1 MDTRLVLEDDVRGFL
16 FWFGELKDD
25 LLEEEFLEFRLQVEE
40 GGVLGEQGVGELV
53 KGQFGVEE
61 ELEGLV
67 VDLQVYWD

>member
-1 MDTRLVLEDDVRGFL
+1 VDTRLVLEDDVRGFL

-25 LLEEEFLEFRLQVEE
+25 LLEEEFLEFGLQVEE

-61 ELEGLV
+61 ELVGLV

>member
-1 MDTRLVLEDDVRGFL
+1 VDTRLVLEDDVRGFL
-16 FWFGELKDD
+16 FWFGELQDD
-25 LLEEEFLEFRLQVEE
+25 LLEEEFLEFGLQVEE

-61 ELEGLV
+61 ELVGLV